1 MKFCVNKKQCFHVIE
16 KNLFIL
22 WMLTKG
28 TEMHMIYYLK
38 RHVNMLA
45 LCSELA
51 SLYSS
56 PTHIYQDETPTN
68 RVFCPDLPSLTLWM
82 QKKKKKKRCK
92 RMNFHT
98 LNCKAQRLRLT
109 DCNLH
114 LKATWMFV
122 HVLINK
128 VCTPK
133 YKWSITRHTYFL
145 YHTLAASF

>member
-1 MKFCVNKKQCFHVIE
+1 
-16 KNLFIL
+16 
-22 WMLTKG
+22 
-28 TEMHMIYYLK
+28 
-38 RHVNMLA
+38 
-45 LCSELA
+45 
-51 SLYSS
+51 
-56 PTHIYQDETPTN
+56 
-68 RVFCPDLPSLTLWM
+68 M
-82 QKKKKKKRCK
+82 QKDELP
-92 RMNFHT
+92 HSQLQST
-98 LNCKAQRLRLT
+98 AVRLT